1 MAIPLSCAYQ
11 NKGRLRGVF
20 GLMGNFM
27 WVGAKKTAYRARDRS
42 KELSGTGTYRRNNKC
57 P

>member
-20 GLMGNFM
+20 RAGGGLYMGR
-27 WVGAKKTAYRARDRS
+27 G
-42 KELSGTGTYRRNNKC
+42 
-57 P
+57 